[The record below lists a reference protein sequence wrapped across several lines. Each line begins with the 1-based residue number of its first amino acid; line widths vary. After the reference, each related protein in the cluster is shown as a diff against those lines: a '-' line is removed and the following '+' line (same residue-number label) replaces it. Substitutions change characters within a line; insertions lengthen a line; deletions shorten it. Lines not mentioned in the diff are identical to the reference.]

1 MSQTI
6 SAVYE
11 NGTLILEKPL
21 AVSEGVKV
29 EIIVLSPKD
38 KRQEKTSAEILSE
51 LAALPIEGK
60 TDEFSGSDH
69 DKILYGEDRVKT
81 IPNKK

>member
-29 EIIVLSPKD
+29 EIIVLLPKD
-38 KRQEKTSAEILSE
+38 KKQEKTSAEILSE
-51 LAALPIEGK
+51 LAALPMEGK

-69 DKILYGEDRVKT
+69 DKILYGEDGAR
-81 IPNKK
+81 

>member
-29 EIIVLSPKD
+29 QVIILTP
-38 KRQEKTSAEILSE
+38 QEKTSAEILAE
-51 LAALPIEGK
+51 LAELPIEGK
-60 TDEFSGSDH
+60 TDEFSGCDH
-69 DKILYGEDRVKT
+69 DKILYGEDGAR
-81 IPNKK
+81 

>member
-11 NGTLILEKPL
+11 KGTLILEKPL

-29 EIIVLSPKD
+29 EIIVLLPKD
-38 KRQEKTSAEILSE
+38 KMQEKTPAEILAE
-51 LAALPIEGK
+51 IAALPMEGNGEK
-60 TDEFSGSDH
+60 FSNREH
-69 DKILYGEDRVKT
+69 DRILYERKER
-81 IPNKK
+81 K

>member
-11 NGTLILEKPL
+11 NGTLILSEPL
-21 AVSEGVKV
+21 AVSNGVKV
-29 EIIVLSPKD
+29 EIIVVPP
-38 KRQEKTSAEILSE
+38 RNQAQEKTPAEILTE

-60 TDEFSGSDH
+60 TDKFSGRDH
-69 DKILYGEDRVKT
+69 DKILYGENGAR
-81 IPNKK
+81 

>member
-29 EIIVLSPKD
+29 EILVLSPKD

-60 TDEFSGSDH
+60 TDPFSGSDH
-69 DKILYGEDRVKT
+69 DKILYGEDGAR
-81 IPNKK
+81 

>member
-11 NGTLILEKPL
+11 NGTLILNEPL
-21 AVSEGVKV
+21 AVSDGVKV
-29 EIIVLSPKD
+29 EVIVLLPKD
-38 KRQEKTSAEILSE
+38 KKQEKTPAEILSE

-60 TDEFSGSDH
+60 PDSFSGSDH
-69 DKILYGEDRVKT
+69 DKILYGEDGAR
-81 IPNKK
+81 